1 MVQYRLGFIPMS
13 APLTFRQ
20 LAIEKFLLP
29 LELLRRMR

>member
-1 MVQYRLGFIPMS
+1 MS